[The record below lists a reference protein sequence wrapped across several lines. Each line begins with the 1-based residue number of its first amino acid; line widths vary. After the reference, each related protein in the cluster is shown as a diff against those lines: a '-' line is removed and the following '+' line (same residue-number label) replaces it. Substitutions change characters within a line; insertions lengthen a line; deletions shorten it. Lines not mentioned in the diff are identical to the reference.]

1 MNNFKVIQSKL
12 EQFIKRYYVN
22 ELIKGAILFFA
33 AGLMYLLF
41 TLLIE
46 YFLWLNTGLRTLL
59 FWLFIVVEMSLL
71 AKFIAWPLLKLFK
84 LQKGIDYEQASKII
98 GSHFPEVNDKLLNV
112 LQLRSQSKESELLL
126 ASINQ
131 KSAELS
137 PVPFHFAVN
146 FKNNSRYLKY
156 AVIPVMIVLLSYAT
170 GKFNWFSDSYERVVN
185 YKTAY
190 EPPAP
195 FHFFVLNESLNAL
208 ESKPFTIKVNT
219 VGDVVPESPQIHF
232 NGSSYFLKQLAPGEF
247 EFTMTQPKGDT
258 DFYFSANN
266 VQSKNYNLS
275 VLNVPALTGFEMVL
289 NYPNHTNKTPETLK
303 STGNAVIPEGTKV
316 TWLMTTKAT
325 DAISIFSAD
334 TLIFNREDNN
344 TFTAEK
350 RIFKNYDYNISI
362 SNRYLENYER
372 LAFNLKV
379 VRDAY
384 PEINLKHQV
393 DSLDGQSLYF
403 YGQVSDDYGLKKL
416 QLVYYRTADNSSK
429 TIEPINIGSSNF
441 SEFVSAF
448 PNQLQ
453 IEPGISY
460 ELYFEVF
467 DNDAVNNFKSARSTT
482 FTYRMRTQDEE
493 EDKQLQQQNE
503 TIKGLN
509 QTFEKLKEQDK
520 KLEEITKT
528 QIEKDQL
535 NFNDKKKLEEF
546 LKRQAQQEQM
556 MQNFNEKLQKNLEEF
571 QQDNQEKDPFKESLK
586 ERLKE
591 NENKLKQ
598 DEKLLKELDELKDKI
613 NKEEFNQKLEEL
625 AKQNQNKKRSLQQLL
640 ELTKRFYVSKKQEKL
655 ANDLEKLAKEQES
668 LADKPE
674 KENTSKKQEELNKA
688 FEEFQK
694 QMEELIKENQEL
706 KNPMPIEQNKPEEES
721 IKQDQKE
728 AQEQLEQQQEQQEKG
743 DEQGAEKSGEKAKQQ
758 QKKASKKMKQMA
770 QQMMQSM
777 QMAGGEQMSEDIR
790 VLRQILDNVVL
801 FSFRQEDLMEK
812 FRSIETNHN
821 NYGKFVVNQKNL
833 REHFEHVD
841 DSLFALSLR
850 QPMLSEEINKQITD
864 VYYNIDKSLDALSEN
879 QLYQGIATQQ
889 YAVTATNNLANF
901 LSDVLDNM
909 ESQMNASGSGKGQDQ
924 GEPLPDIIMSQ
935 EELNKMMEE
944 GLKESEK
951 GKPDKGEKGKE
962 GKEGKEGEDGESK
975 EGNKG
980 KEGEQGEG
988 EQNGQGE
995 GDQINGN
1002 EELNGKLFEIYQQ
1015 QQKLRKALEDKI
1027 GKDGNSGK
1035 ISELIE
1041 QMEEV
1046 ELDLINKG
1054 FTNQTLQKMMDLK
1067 YQLLKLENATFQ
1079 QGEDDKRES
1088 NTNRDNFNN
1097 SSSNQI
1103 PTAREYFNTTEILN
1117 RQALPLREFYKKRV
1131 QDYFKKND

>member
-1 MNNFKVIQSKL
+1 LSNFNTIQSKL

-33 AGLMYLLF
+33 AGLMYFIL

-59 FWLFIVVEMSLL
+59 FWLFVVVEIALL
-71 AKFIAWPLLKLFK
+71 AKFIVWPLLKLFK

-112 LQLRSQSKESELLL
+112 LQLKSQPKESELLL

-137 PVPFHFAVN
+137 PVPFHFAIN
-146 FKNNSRYLKY
+146 FKNNTRYLKY
-156 AVIPVMIVLLSYAT
+156 AIIPLMIVLLSYAT

-195 FHFFVLNESLNAL
+195 FQFFVLNESLNAL
-208 ESKPFTIKVNT
+208 ESKPFTVKVNT
-219 VGDVVPESPQIHF
+219 VGDLVPENPQIHL

-247 EFTMTQPKGDT
+247 EFTINQPKTDT
-258 DFYFSANN
+258 NFYFSAND
-266 VQSKNYNLS
+266 VQSKNYELS
-275 VLNVPALTGFEMVL
+275 VVNVPVLTGFEMIL
-289 NYPNHTNKTPETLK
+289 DYPLHTNKPSETIK

-316 TWLMTTKAT
+316 TWLLKTKAT
-325 DAISIFSAD
+325 DAVNLYATD
-334 TLIFNREDNN
+334 TLFFKQNN
-344 TFTAEK
+344 ATNFSAEK
-350 RIFKNYDYNISI
+350 RVFKNLDYNISI
-362 SNRYLENYER
+362 SNNNLKDYES
-372 LAFNLKV
+372 LAFSLKV
-379 VRDAY
+379 VKDAF
-384 PEINLKHQV
+384 PEINLKHEI

-403 YGQVSDDYGLKKL
+403 YGQVSDDYGLRKL
-416 QLVYYRTADNSSK
+416 QLVYYPSGEENNK
-429 TIEPINIGSSNF
+429 TIEPINVGSSNF

-467 DNDAVNNFKSARSTT
+467 DNDAVNNFKSAKSST
-482 FTYRMRTQDEE
+482 FTYRKRTQDEE

-509 QTFEKLKEQDK
+509 QSFEKLQEQDK

-571 QQDNQEKDPFKESLK
+571 QQDNQEKDPFKESLQ

-598 DEKLLKELDELKDKI
+598 DEQLLKELEELKDKI

-655 ANDLEKLAKEQES
+655 AKDLEKLAKEQES
-668 LADKPE
+668 LSDKPNEENNPE
-674 KENTSKKQEELNKA
+674 KQKELNKA

-694 QMEELIKENQEL
+694 QMEELIKENEQL
-706 KNPMPIEQNKPEEES
+706 KQPMPIEQNKPEEES
-721 IKQDQKE
+721 IKQDQQD
-728 AQEQLEQQQEQQEKG
+728 AQENLEQQQEQQEKG
-743 DEQGAEKSGEKAKQQ
+743 EQQDAQQSGEKAKQQ
-758 QKKASKKMKQMA
+758 QKKAAKKMKQMA

-801 FSFRQEDLMEK
+801 FSFSQEDLMER
-812 FRSIETNHN
+812 FRGIETNHN

-850 QPMLSEEINKQITD
+850 QPALSEEINKQITD
-864 VYYNIDKSLDALSEN
+864 VYFNIDKSLDALSEN
-879 QLYQGIATQQ
+879 QIYQGVASQQ
-889 YAVTATNNLANF
+889 YTVTATNNLANF
-901 LSDVLDNM
+901 LSDALDNM

-951 GKPDKGEKGKE
+951 GKPDKGED
-962 GKEGKEGEDGESK
+962 GKEGEEDDSK
-975 EGNKG
+975 EGENG
-980 KEGEQGEG
+980 NEGEQGEG
-988 EQNGQGE
+988 KQNGQGE
-995 GDQINGN
+995 GEEMNGN
-1002 EELNGKLFEIYQQ
+1002 EEMNGKLFEIYQQ

-1054 FTNQTLQKMMDLK
+1054 FTNQTLQKMMALK
-1067 YQLLKLENATFQ
+1067 YELLKLENATFQ

-1088 NTNRDNFNN
+1088 KTNRNTFNN
-1097 SSSNQI
+1097 SSTNQI

-1131 QDYFKKND
+1131 QDYFKRND

>member
-1 MNNFKVIQSKL
+1 MNNFKIIQLKL
-12 EQFIKRYYVN
+12 ERFIKRYYVN

-33 AGLMYLLF
+33 AGLMYFIL

-59 FWLFIVVEMSLL
+59 FWLFVIVEIALL
-71 AKFIAWPLLKLFK
+71 AKFIVWPLLKLFK

-98 GSHFPEVNDKLLNV
+98 GSHFPEVNDKLLNI
-112 LQLRSQSKESELLL
+112 LQLKSQPKESELLL

-131 KSAELS
+131 KSVELS

-146 FKNNSRYLKY
+146 FKNNTRYLKY
-156 AVIPVMIVLLSYAT
+156 AIIPVMIVLLSYAT

-195 FHFFVLNESLNAL
+195 FQFFVLNESLQAL

-219 VGDVVPESPQIHF
+219 VGDVVPENPQIHF
-232 NGSSYFLKQLAPGEF
+232 NGNVYFLKQLSPGEF
-247 EFTMTQPKGDT
+247 EFTMTQPNIGT
-258 DFYFSANN
+258 EFYFSAND
-266 VQSKNYNLS
+266 VQSKSYSLS
-275 VLNVPALTGFEMVL
+275 VISVPALTGFEMVL
-289 NYPNHTNKTPETLK
+289 NYPNHTNKPSETLK
-303 STGNAVIPEGTKV
+303 STGNAIIPEGTKV
-316 TWLMTTKAT
+316 SWLMKTKAT
-325 DAISIFSAD
+325 DAINIFSSD
-334 TLIFNREDNN
+334 TLNFNREDNN
-344 TFTAEK
+344 TFTAE
-350 RIFKNYDYNISI
+350 RRVFKNYDYNISI
-362 SNRYLENYER
+362 SNNNLKNYES

-384 PEINLKHQV
+384 PEINIKHET

-403 YGQVSDDYGLKKL
+403 YGQVSDDYGLRKL
-416 QLVYYRTADNSSK
+416 QLVYYPSGEENIK
-429 TIEPINIGSSNF
+429 KIEPIAIGSSNF

-460 ELYFEVF
+460 ELYFEVY
-467 DNDAVNNFKSARSTT
+467 DNDAVNNFKSSKSTT
-482 FTYRMRTQDEE
+482 FTYRKRTQDEE

-509 QTFEKLKEQDK
+509 QSFEKLQEQDK
-520 KLEEITKT
+520 KLQEITKT
-528 QIEKDQL
+528 QIEKNQL

-556 MQNFNEKLQKNLEEF
+556 MQNFNEKLQKNLDEF

-598 DEKLLKELDELKDKI
+598 DEKLLKELEELKDKI

-655 ANDLEKLAKEQES
+655 AKDLEKLAKEQGS
-668 LADKPE
+668 LSDKPD
-674 KENTSKKQEELNKA
+674 KENNAEKQEELNKA
-688 FEEFQK
+688 FEEFRK
-694 QMEELIKENQEL
+694 QMEELIKENEQL
-706 KNPMPIEQNKPEEES
+706 KQPMPIEQNKPEEES

-728 AQEQLEQQQEQQEKG
+728 AQKNLEQQQEQQEKG
-743 DEQGAEKSGEKAKQQ
+743 EQQDAQQSREKAKQQ
-758 QKKASKKMKQMA
+758 QKKAEKKMKQMA
-770 QQMMQSM
+770 EKMMQSM

-790 VLRQILDNVVL
+790 VLRQILDNVVM
-801 FSFRQEDLMEK
+801 FSFRQEDLMER
-812 FRSIETNHN
+812 FRGIETNHN

-864 VYYNIDKSLDALSEN
+864 VYFNIDKSLDAFSEN
-879 QLYQGIATQQ
+879 QLYQGIAAQQ

-909 ESQMNASGSGKGQDQ
+909 ESQINASGSGQGQDQ

-951 GKPDKGEKGKE
+951 GKPDQGENGE
-962 GKEGKEGEDGESK
+962 EGKEGESK
-975 EGNKG
+975 KDSEG
-980 KEGEQGEG
+980 KEGEQREG
-988 EQNGQGE
+988 QQNGQGE
-995 GDQINGN
+995 GDDINGN

-1015 QQKLRKALEDKI
+1015 QQKLRKALENKI

-1041 QMEEV
+1041 QMEDV

-1054 FTNQTLQKMMDLK
+1054 FTNQTLQKMMALR
-1067 YQLLKLENATFQ
+1067 YELLKLENATFQ

-1088 NTNRDNFNN
+1088 QTNRNIFNN
-1097 SSSNQI
+1097 SATNQI
-1103 PTAREYFNTTEILN
+1103 LTAREYFNTTEILN

-1131 QDYFKKND
+1131 QDYFKRND

>member
-1 MNNFKVIQSKL
+1 MSNFNTIQSKL

-33 AGLMYLLF
+33 AGLMYFIL

-59 FWLFIVVEMSLL
+59 FWLFIAVETALL
-71 AKFIAWPLLKLFK
+71 AKFIVWPLLKLFK
-84 LQKGIDYEQASKII
+84 LQKGIDYLQASKII

-112 LQLRSQSKESELLL
+112 LQLKSQPKESELLL

-137 PVPFHFAVN
+137 PVPFHFAIN
-146 FKNNSRYLKY
+146 FKRNSRYLKY
-156 AVIPVMIVLLSYAT
+156 AVIPVLIVLLSYAT
-170 GKFNWFSDSYERVVN
+170 GKFNWFIDSYERVVN

-195 FHFFVLNESLNAL
+195 FQFFVLNESLNAV
-208 ESKPFTIKVNT
+208 ESKPFTVKVNT
-219 VGDVVPESPQIHF
+219 VGDVIPENPQIHL

-247 EFTMTQPKGDT
+247 EFTINQPKIDT
-258 DFYFSANN
+258 NFYFSAND
-266 VQSKNYNLS
+266 VQSKNYELS
-275 VLNVPALTGFEMVL
+275 VVNVPVLTGFEMVL
-289 NYPNHTNKTPETLK
+289 DYPLHTNKSSETIK

-316 TWLMTTKAT
+316 TWLLKTKAT
-325 DAISIFSAD
+325 DAVNLYAAD
-334 TLIFNREDNN
+334 TLFFKQNN
-344 TFTAEK
+344 ASNFSAEK
-350 RIFKNYDYNISI
+350 RVFKNLEYNISI
-362 SNRYLENYER
+362 SNNNLKDYES
-372 LAFNLKV
+372 LAFSLKV
-379 VRDAY
+379 VKDAF
-384 PEINLKHQV
+384 PEINLKHEI

-403 YGQVSDDYGLKKL
+403 YGQVSDDYGLRKL
-416 QLVYYRTADNSSK
+416 QLVYYPSGEENNKK
-429 TIEPINIGSSNF
+429 TEPITVGSSNF

-467 DNDAVNNFKSARSTT
+467 DNDAINNFKSVKSPIFNHRK
-482 FTYRMRTQDEE
+482 RTQDEE

-509 QTFEKLKEQDK
+509 QSFEKLQEQDK

-586 ERLKE
+586 ERLKQ

-598 DEKLLKELDELKDKI
+598 DEQLLKELEELKDKI

-655 ANDLEKLAKEQES
+655 ASDLEKLAKEQES
-668 LADKPE
+668 LSDKSQN
-674 KENTSKKQEELNKA
+674 ENTSDKQEELNKA
-688 FEEFQK
+688 FENFQK
-694 QMEELIKENQEL
+694 EMEELIKENQEL

-728 AQEQLEQQQEQQEKG
+728 AQENLEQQQEQQEKG
-743 DEQGAEKSGEKAKQQ
+743 DEQGAQQSGEKAKQQ
-758 QKKASKKMKQMA
+758 QKKAAKKMKQMA

-790 VLRQILDNVVL
+790 VLRQILDNVLL
-801 FSFRQEDLMEK
+801 FSFSQEDLMEK
-812 FRSIETNHN
+812 FRGIESDHN

-833 REHFEHVD
+833 REHFEHID

-850 QPMLSEEINKQITD
+850 QPMLSEEINTQITD
-864 VYYNIDKSLDALSEN
+864 VYFNIDKSLNALSEN
-879 QLYQGIATQQ
+879 QIYQGVASQQ
-889 YAVTATNNLANF
+889 YTVTATNNLANF
-901 LSDVLDNM
+901 LSDALDNM

-951 GKPDKGEKGKE
+951 GKPNKGED
-962 GKEGKEGEDGESK
+962 GKEGEESDSK
-975 EGNKG
+975 EGNDG
-980 KEGEQGEG
+980 KEGQQGEG

-995 GDQINGN
+995 DSNGN

-1027 GKDGNSGK
+1027 GNDGNGGK

-1054 FTNQTLQKMMDLK
+1054 FTNQTLQKMMALK
-1067 YQLLKLENATFQ
+1067 YELLKLENATFQ
-1079 QGEDDKRES
+1079 QGEDEKRES
-1088 NTNRDNFNN
+1088 RTNRNNFNN
-1097 SSSNQI
+1097 SSTNQI
-1103 PTAREYFNTTEILN
+1103 PNAREYFNTTEILN

-1131 QDYFKKND
+1131 QDYFKRND